1 MTTKIIGIKEF
12 RKNITNIWKDIKRKN
27 VRFIVMH
34 HSTPVLEVNPIHED
48 RLVLEKLA
56 NEIQEAR
63 EQMKKG
69 EVYSEAEVYKEL
81 GL

>member
-12 RKNITNIWKDIKRKN
+12 RNNITSIWKDMKKGG

-34 HSTPVLEVNPIHED
+34 HSTPILEVNPIKED
-48 RLVLEKLA
+48 RLVLKKLA
-56 NEIQEAR
+56 SEIQEAR
-63 EQMKKG
+63 QQVKKG